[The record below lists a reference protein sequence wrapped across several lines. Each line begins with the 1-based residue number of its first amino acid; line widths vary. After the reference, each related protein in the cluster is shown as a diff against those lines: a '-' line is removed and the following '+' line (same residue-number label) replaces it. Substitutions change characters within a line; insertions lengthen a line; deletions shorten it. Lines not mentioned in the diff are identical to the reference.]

1 MAGHFSLFKLSCTT
15 YLRSITTADQMR
27 VISLH
32 LRSPISASRYL
43 HPHRFRPSPFHSIA
57 FNRHDCVAYVFLHRF
72 AYSATMSLHRIGC
85 DHVTSS
91 YRLRPRHFIVLA
103 AGTSLHCIGCDHVTS
118 LHRLRPRHFIASAAT
133 TSLHRIGCD
142 HVTSSYRLWAR
153 HFIASATT
161 TSLHRIGCGHVITAP
176 PASFFSPSSQH
187 HTFHSCR
194 VYVFHFNIA
203 SPASAI
209 SARHHNFRICHDFV

>member
-43 HPHRFRPSPFHSIA
+43 RPHRFRPSPFHSIA
-57 FNRHDCVAYVFLHRF
+57 FNRHDCVAYVFLHCF

-85 DHVTSS
+85 E
-91 YRLRPRHFIVLA
+91 
-103 AGTSLHCIGCDHVTS
+103 HVTS

-133 TSLHRIGCD
+133 TLLHRIGCD

-161 TSLHRIGCGHVITAP
+161 TSLHRIGCGHVITTP
-176 PASFFSPSSQH
+176 PASFFSSSSQH
-187 HTFHSCR
+187 HTTFHSCR

>member
-15 YLRSITTADQMR
+15 YLRLRSITTADQMR

-57 FNRHDCVAYVFLHRF
+57 FNRHDCVAYVFLHCF

-103 AGTSLHCIGCDHVTS
+103 AGTY
-118 LHRLRPRHFIASAAT
+118 RLRPRHFIASAA
-133 TSLHRIGCD
+133 I
-142 HVTSSYRLWAR
+142 
-153 HFIASATT
+153 

-176 PASFFSPSSQH
+176 PVSFFSSSSQH